1 MKMLP
6 LTEARGRL
14 VSSAHKFPRLWLC
27 LLAAAG
33 ISLWPGASAV
43 QASGTGATITLSL
56 SPTSITADGT
66 STTMATVTVED
77 STMTGVSG
85 DTVNLSSTDGGEK
98 ISPNPATDNG
108 NGTYTATITSSTT
121 PGTATITATDSTS
134 SVAPATATLTQ
145 TADTPATVT
154 VALNPTSIIANGTAT
169 TTATA
174 TVKDA
179 AGNLLSNESNVK
191 FSSSDTGDK
200 VSTTTNAG
208 SGTYTA
214 TITSSATVGTP
225 TITATDGTAS
235 GTATLTQTMD
245 PPATVTVTL
254 NPTSIIANG
263 TATTTATATVKDAAG
278 NLLSNESNVKFS
290 SSDTGD
296 KVSTTTNAG
305 NGTYTATITSSTTVG
320 TPTITAT
327 DGTVSGTATLTQTTD
342 PPATVTVTLNPT
354 SIIANGTATTT
365 ATATVKDAGGN
376 LLPSSTVTFSSS
388 DTGDKVSTTTNAG
401 SGTYTATIT
410 SSTTVGTPT
419 ITATDGT
426 VSGTATLT
434 QTVGSA
440 ATVTVA
446 VSPAVILAN
455 GVSTATATATVKDAP
470 GHLLTGQAVGFKSTD
485 PGQFFGQVTDNG
497 NGTYSVQVRSSTT
510 VGSATITATD
520 SSVSPSVAGG
530 GPLVQAAGPS
540 TTSVVPSSS
549 ALVTNQTVTLFATV
563 NPGPG
568 SPAGAIT
575 FEDGGA
581 PIANCVAMPI
591 TPANLAATCQTS
603 FAASTS
609 PERLTAVFVPNSSS
623 TAPGSAGATTI
634 TVTPDSTSVSLN
646 ASTTVDVGQSTT
658 YTATVAPPASR
669 SGPVEP
675 SGSVEFFDNGSPI
688 ASCLGQALVKLSAT
702 CTLTYG
708 AVGTHSITARY
719 AGDSNFTGSTAP
731 AQPVTVVRAPVQV
744 VGLISATMQWTFD
757 YTPSYTKV
765 AVLLVNWVSS
775 DTTVS
780 VKCHGRG
787 CPFATHTG
795 RIAKPKRCGKNGK
808 PKCPI
813 GGSVNLAAPFEK
825 DRLHPRATII
835 VMIRRPG
842 WVGKYYK
849 FTIRAGSNPLVQIS
863 CLAPGGSRPGVGC

>member
-6 LTEARGRL
+6 LKAWERL
-14 VSSAHKFPRLWLC
+14 ISSVNNLPRLWLC

-33 ISLWPGASAV
+33 ISLWPGSPAA
-43 QASGTGATITLSL
+43 QAAGTGATMTLSL
-56 SPTSITADGT
+56 SSTSVPADGT
-66 STTMATVTVED
+66 SSTTATVTVED
-77 STMTGVSG
+77 STGAGVSG
-85 DTVNLSSTDGGEK
+85 DTVNLSSTDAGET
-98 ISPNPATDNG
+98 ITNPATDNG

-121 PGTATITATDSTS
+121 VGTATITATDSTS
-134 SVAPATATLTQ
+134 SVTPATATLTQ
-145 TADTPATVT
+145 TAGPAATVT
-154 VALNPTSIIANGTAT
+154 VALNPTAVVANGTSTTTATATVKDAEGHLLSNETNVVFGSSDSGEVVGTPTNTGNGTYTATITSSTTVGTPTITASDGTASGVATLTQTAGPAATVTVALSPTSIIANGTAT
-169 TTATA
+169 TAATA

-179 AGNLLSNESNVK
+179 GGNLLPSENVT
-191 FSSSDTGDK
+191 FASSDTGDK
-200 VSTTTNAG
+200 VSATTNAG
-208 SGTYTA
+208 S
-214 TITSSATVGTP
+214 
-225 TITATDGTAS
+225 
-235 GTATLTQTMD
+235 
-245 PPATVTVTL
+245 
-254 NPTSIIANG
+254 
-263 TATTTATATVKDAAG
+263 
-278 NLLSNESNVKFS
+278 
-290 SSDTGD
+290 
-296 KVSTTTNAG
+296 
-305 NGTYTATITSSTTVG
+305 GTYTATITSSTTVG

-327 DGTVSGTATLTQTTD
+327 DGTASGTATLTQTTD
-342 PPATVTVTLNPT
+342 PPATVTVALNPT

-440 ATVTVA
+440 ATLTVA
-446 VSPAVILAN
+446 VSPVVILAN
-455 GVSTATATATVKDAP
+455 GVSTAVATATVKDAQ
-470 GHLLTGQAVGFKSTD
+470 GHLLTGQDVSFKSTD
-485 PGQFFGQVTDNG
+485 PVQFFGQVSDNG

-520 SSVSPSVAGG
+520 SSVSPSVAGEG
-530 GPLVQAAGPS
+530 TLVQAAGPS
-540 TTSVVPSSS
+540 TTSLVASSS

-575 FEDGGA
+575 FDDGGA
-581 PIANCVAMPI
+581 PIANCAAMPI
-591 TPANLAATCQTS
+591 TPANPGATCQTS

-623 TAPGSAGATTI
+623 TAPGSTGAATI

-675 SGSVEFFDNGSPI
+675 SGSVEFVDNGSPI
-688 ASCLGQALVKLSAT
+688 ASCLDQALVKLSAT

-708 AVGTHSITARY
+708 ATGTHSITARY
-719 AGDSNFTGSTAP
+719 GGDSNFTGSTAP
-731 AQPVTVVRAPVQV
+731 AQSVSVVLAPVHV

-757 YTPSYTKV
+757 YTPTYTKV

-775 DTTVS
+775 DATVLIE
-780 VKCHGRG
+780 CHGRG

-795 RIAKPKRCGKNGK
+795 RVAKPKRCGKKGK
-808 PKCPI
+808 PKCPS
-813 GGSVNLAAPFEK
+813 GGSVNLAAPFQK
-825 DRLHPRATII
+825 DPLHPRATVI

-849 FTIRAGSNPLVQIS
+849 FTIRAGNNPIVQVS
-863 CLAPGGSRPGVGC
+863 CLAPGGNRPGVGC

>member
-14 VSSAHKFPRLWLC
+14 VSSVYRFPRLWLC

-43 QASGTGATITLSL
+43 QASGTGATMTLSL
-56 SPTSITADGT
+56 FPTSITADGT
-66 STTMATVTVED
+66 STTMATVTVVD

-85 DTVNLSSTDGGEK
+85 DTVNLSSNDAGEK

-134 SVAPATATLTQ
+134 SVSPATATLTQ
-145 TADTPATVT
+145 TADTPATVS

-179 AGNLLSNESNVK
+179 AGNLLPNESNVK

-200 VSTTTNAG
+200 VSTMTNTG
-208 SGTYTA
+208 S
-214 TITSSATVGTP
+214 
-225 TITATDGTAS
+225 
-235 GTATLTQTMD
+235 
-245 PPATVTVTL
+245 
-254 NPTSIIANG
+254 
-263 TATTTATATVKDAAG
+263 
-278 NLLSNESNVKFS
+278 
-290 SSDTGD
+290 
-296 KVSTTTNAG
+296 
-305 NGTYTATITSSTTVG
+305 GTYTATITSSTTVG

-342 PPATVTVTLNPT
+342 PPATVTVALNPT

-376 LLPSSTVTFSSS
+376 LLPSSTVTFASS
-388 DTGDKVSTTTNAG
+388 DTGDKISTTTNAGSGTYTATITSSTTVGTPTITATDGTVSGTATLTQTTDPPATVTVALNPTSIIANGTATTTATATVKDAGGNLLPSSTVTFASSDTGDKISTTTNAG

-440 ATVTVA
+440 ASVTVA

-455 GVSTATATATVKDAP
+455 GVSTAIATATVKDAQ
-470 GHLLTGQAVGFKSTD
+470 GHLLTGQAVSFKSTD
-485 PGQFFGQVTDNG
+485 PVQFFGQVSDNG
-497 NGTYSVQVRSSTT
+497 NGTYTVQVRSSTT

-520 SSVSPSVAGG
+520 SSVSPSVAGEG
-530 GPLVQAAGPS
+530 TLVQAAGPS
-540 TTSVVPSSS
+540 TTSLVASSS

-568 SPAGAIT
+568 FPAGAIT
-575 FEDGGA
+575 FDDGGA
-581 PIANCVAMPI
+581 PIANCLAMPI
-591 TPANLAATCQTS
+591 TPANPGATCQTS

-623 TAPGSAGATTI
+623 TAPGSTGATAI

-646 ASTTVDVGQSTT
+646 ASTAVDVGQSTT

-669 SGPVEP
+669 TGPVEP

-688 ASCLGQALVKLSAT
+688 ASCLDQALVKLSAT
-702 CTLTYG
+702 CTLTYS
-708 AVGTHSITARY
+708 AIGTHSITARY
-719 AGDSNFTGSTAP
+719 GGDANFTGSTAP
-731 AQPVTVVRAPVQV
+731 AQPVSVVLAAVHV

-757 YTPSYTKV
+757 YTPTSTKV
-765 AVLLVNWVSS
+765 AVLLVNRVSS
-775 DTTVS
+775 DANVL
-780 VKCHGRG
+780 VKCHGGG

-795 RIAKPKRCGKNGK
+795 RVPKPKRCGKKGK

-813 GGSVNLAAPFEK
+813 GGSINLAAAFQK
-825 DRLHPRATII
+825 DPLHPGATVI

-849 FTIRAGSNPLVQIS
+849 FTIRAGNNPLVQIS
-863 CLAPGGSRPGVGC
+863 CLAPGGTRPGVGC